1 MACISGLR
9 IPKIAVAEKK
19 IQFFTISSEIE
30 KLGFTH
36 LMPPILPR
44 NTRRIKKP
52 KQRRKLTLFLSFD
65 RG

>member
-36 LMPPILPR
+36 LMPQFCLAIP
-44 NTRRIKKP
+44 
-52 KQRRKLTLFLSFD
+52 
-65 RG
+65 GE